1 MTTKKHSPKLLERAI
16 AAAKRRLHKT
26 KNACANIGRIFTGDL
41 QKIRNNT
48 IAWIVVMGLTIVPS
62 LYAWFN
68 IAASWDPYGN
78 TGNLKVAVANMDAG
92 YRGSL
97 FPMTLNVGDQVE
109 MNLHHNTQLDWV
121 FTDEDA
127 AIRGVQEG
135 TYYAAIV
142 LPETFSRDMMSLFS
156 AEDIQRSDI
165 LYYLNEKE
173 NAIAPKITDKGASA
187 VQKQIDQVFVQTV
200 SEIGLDLLEGLNQAL
215 DEGKKKDAMQNFSRN
230 LGSLAAELE
239 DVAALTDNYADISA
253 SLGKITDSA
262 AALLHA
268 SVGNAGKAQQSL
280 QEVIE
285 SVSDLTGAVTG
296 ASKAVNLALQQT
308 KDSYLEIEAQI
319 DEAMDLFYQDVE
331 TAQQTLLDLSEQ
343 VMQQAEATQKIQK
356 SLENLKD
363 SLPSGSA
370 DLAQALDVVIRT
382 LQTQIELQQEL
393 SSGLKEAA
401 QELLTTKAEIEQR
414 RQSLKAELR
423 DSYAQITLLQ
433 ED

>member
-165 LYYLNEKE
+165 LY
-173 NAIAPKITDKGASA
+173 
-187 VQKQIDQVFVQTV
+187 
-200 SEIGLDLLEGLNQAL
+200 
-215 DEGKKKDAMQNFSRN
+215 
-230 LGSLAAELE
+230 
-239 DVAALTDNYADISA
+239 
-253 SLGKITDSA
+253 
-262 AALLHA
+262 
-268 SVGNAGKAQQSL
+268 
-280 QEVIE
+280 
-285 SVSDLTGAVTG
+285 
-296 ASKAVNLALQQT
+296 
-308 KDSYLEIEAQI
+308 
-319 DEAMDLFYQDVE
+319 
-331 TAQQTLLDLSEQ
+331 
-343 VMQQAEATQKIQK
+343 
-356 SLENLKD
+356 
-363 SLPSGSA
+363 
-370 DLAQALDVVIRT
+370 
-382 LQTQIELQQEL
+382 
-393 SSGLKEAA
+393 
-401 QELLTTKAEIEQR
+401 
-414 RQSLKAELR
+414 
-423 DSYAQITLLQ
+423 
-433 ED
+433 